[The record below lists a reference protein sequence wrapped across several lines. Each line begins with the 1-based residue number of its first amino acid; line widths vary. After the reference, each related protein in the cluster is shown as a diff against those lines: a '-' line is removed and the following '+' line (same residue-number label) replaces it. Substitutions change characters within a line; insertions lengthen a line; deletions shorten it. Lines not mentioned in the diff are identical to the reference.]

1 MRSRTI
7 AACLAQPDNGTL
19 APSRTFAKHMA
30 AIQSGTITGS
40 TIIGLRKAFNA
51 DAQRPYNG
59 RTSPDIGPAHIEA
72 YYQAIITHKPHVA
85 GDWLQSGIDQL
96 QSKRYRS
103 RWNPRQA
110 AIIADI
116 AAIRL
121 IDIDWID
128 AQHCHMIYQA
138 IGTNGDKLI
147 YSTIPWQSGGNGPNA
162 ELV

>member
-30 AIQSGTITGS
+30 AIQSGTITGG

-51 DAQRPYNG
+51 YAQRPYNG
-59 RTSPDIGPAHIEA
+59 RTSPKIGPAHVEA

-85 GDWLQSGIDQL
+85 GDWLQS
-96 QSKRYRS
+96 KRYRS
-103 RWNPRQA
+103 RWNSWQA
-110 AIIADI
+110 AIISDI

-121 IDIDWID
+121 TDIDWID
-128 AQHCHMIYQA
+128 ARHCHMVYQA
-138 IGTNGDKLI
+138 IGANGQSFN
-147 YSTIPWQSGGNGPNA
+147 YYTIPWQSGGNGP
-162 ELV
+162 ESVL